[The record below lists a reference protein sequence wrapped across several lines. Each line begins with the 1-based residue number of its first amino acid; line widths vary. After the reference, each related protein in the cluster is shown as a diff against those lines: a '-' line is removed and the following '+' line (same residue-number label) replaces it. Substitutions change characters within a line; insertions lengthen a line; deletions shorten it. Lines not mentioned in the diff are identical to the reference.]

1 MAVRGKALLA
11 PLWWSLCWSGA
22 ADEPRA
28 PPAASPTAAELAPE
42 VARVRGLC
50 APLWSDPSAECMA
63 ALDRIYLDRDVT
75 LNYHS
80 EALRDPAEGVTR
92 TWGPKPLRDDLVWR
106 HVFEDPLAL
115 RRMVEAAMADPQC
128 LAMRGEV
135 RHRLREV
142 CAADAFARLSVLH
155 FACGRILYWDG
166 HELHDGWPAEWARER
181 RHLKEDAQSPDDYAW
196 RLATLNESELHFA
209 WRLTKCRAVSRR
221 AMERIVALQL
231 PSHHTLGRY
240 QHMELLQVATRL
252 GSLWAN
258 TLSGGDGAELNA
270 IAKSSLA
277 LAYVR
282 RALVYSQSR
291 MYLPYLLAAREYD
304 RRADRQLDWSGLEE
318 RFTAAEIDL
327 ARPTLE
333 GILRQGWRPMEEYL
347 PEQVTSPWAIAPP
360 VVKTW
365 VIRQRLDQAGNV
377 RWIDEGGNEEW
388 LDSRGRIR
396 MQNADG
402 SEVIMYHGPLTDR
415 QRPHLLN
422 WVDEHG
428 RPRWLDNDGAEH
440 WIDADGAEHWITFG
454 GTEWILLPLDPSPD
468 GGPRQ

>member
-1 MAVRGKALLA
+1 MAIGRTALLA
-11 PLWWSLCWSGA
+11 LSWSGMCWA
-22 ADEPRA
+22 GPALSAEGPVDGVATRA
-28 PPAASPTAAELAPE
+28 QELASE
-42 VARVRGLC
+42 VERVRGLC
-50 APLWSDPSAECMA
+50 TPLWRDPSVECTV

-75 LNYHS
+75 LNWHS
-80 EALRDPAEGVTR
+80 EPFRDPAEGVKR
-92 TWGPKPLRDDLVWR
+92 PWGPKPLRDALVWR

-115 RRMVEAAMADPQC
+115 RRMVEAAVADPQC

-155 FACGRILYWDG
+155 FACGRILYSDG
-166 HELHDGWPAEWARER
+166 DELHRGWPVAWARER
-181 RHLKEDAQSPDDYAW
+181 RYLKEDAQSPDDYAW

-209 WRLTKCRAVSRR
+209 WRLTKCRAVPQR
-221 AMERIVALQL
+221 AMERIVALPL
-231 PSHHTLGRY
+231 RSHHTLGGN
-240 QHMELLQVATRL
+240 QHMELRQIAARL
-252 GSLWAN
+252 GNLWAN
-258 TLSGGDGAELNA
+258 THWGGDGAELNA

-282 RALVYSQSR
+282 RALVHSQSR

-327 ARPTLE
+327 ARHTLE
-333 GILRQGWRPMEEYL
+333 GILRQGWRPMEQYH
-347 PEQVTSPWAIAPP
+347 PEVTWPWAVAPP
-360 VVKTW
+360 AVKTW

-377 RWIDEGGNEEW
+377 RWIDKGGNEQW

-402 SEVIMYHGPLTDR
+402 TELIMHHGPLTHR
-415 QRPHLLN
+415 LRPHLRN

-440 WIDADGAEHWITFG
+440 WIDADGAEHWVDFA
-454 GTEWILLPLDPSPD
+454 GTEWILLPLDPSPE
-468 GGPRQ
+468 